1 VTDDNR
7 RVNIQDELTR
17 AEHSLR
23 AAEALLPLGLHA
35 DSVSR
40 SYYAVFHSI
49 RALLF
54 SRGIEPR
61 SHEGAI
67 RFLNTEFIRPGLL
80 DSSHNRL
87 IGGLQRARELADYD
101 AAVTFSAEDARAEIE
116 AARLFMRDA
125 LAVLTREGWSNGEQ
139 ERREP

>member
-1 VTDDNR
+1 VTEENR
-7 RVNIQDELTR
+7 RGNLQDELAR
-17 AEHSLR
+17 GELSLR
-23 AAEALLPLGLHA
+23 AAEALLSLGLYA

-40 SYYAVFHSI
+40 SYYAVFHVI

-61 SHEGAI
+61 SYQGAI

-101 AAVTFSAEDARAEIE
+101 AAVTFSAEDAQAELD
-116 AARLFMRDA
+116 AARRFTRDA
-125 LAVLTREGWSNGEQ
+125 LAVLTREGWTGA
-139 ERREP
+139 